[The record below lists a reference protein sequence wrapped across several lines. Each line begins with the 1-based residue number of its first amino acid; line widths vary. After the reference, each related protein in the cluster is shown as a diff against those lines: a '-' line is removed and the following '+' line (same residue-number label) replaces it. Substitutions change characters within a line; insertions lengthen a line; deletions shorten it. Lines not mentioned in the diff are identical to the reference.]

1 MSGSHPDA
9 PALRGGSKSSPFRL
23 VLVVALFAGFYGIG
37 RWTGLLDEL
46 DTTAVRQMVIEAGV
60 LGILVYVVIFALGE
74 LVHVPGIV
82 FIGAGTLVYGPWG
95 GFGVGL
101 LGAIVSV
108 SVSFFVVRFVAG
120 NALARVERPFMRRML
135 ARLDAQPIPT
145 VAILRLVFWL
155 APPLNYALAMT
166 NVRYR
171 DYLAGSF
178 IGLVLPILAMSLT
191 FEWFV

>member
-1 MSGSHPDA
+1 MTGGHPDT
-9 PALRGGSKSSPFRL
+9 PKGGSKSSRL
-23 VLVVALFAGFYGIG
+23 RLLLAAALFLGLYGIG
-37 RWTGLLDEL
+37 TWTGLLDDL
-46 DTTAVRQMVIEAGV
+46 DTTAVRQMVVEAGV

-82 FIGAGTLVYGPWG
+82 FVGAGTLAYGPWG
-95 GFGVGL
+95 GFGMGL

-108 SVSFFVVRFVAG
+108 SVSFFVVRFVGG

-135 ARLDAQPIPT
+135 AKLDSQPIRT

-171 DYLAGSF
+171 DYLAGSI
-178 IGLVLPILAMSLT
+178 IGLVVPVLAMSLT
-191 FEWFV
+191 FEWFL